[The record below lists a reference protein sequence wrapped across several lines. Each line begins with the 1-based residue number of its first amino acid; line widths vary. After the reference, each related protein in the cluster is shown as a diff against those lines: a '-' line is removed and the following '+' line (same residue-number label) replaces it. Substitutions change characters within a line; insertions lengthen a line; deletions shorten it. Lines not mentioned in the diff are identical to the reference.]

1 MFFFN
6 FVTFRTH
13 PGGFL
18 QFTCTVKVLSGR
30 FCGRWGVQVRLF
42 GLTCT
47 GRSRSTYLG
56 EVLPVQVNCRKE
68 TLCKIL

>member
-18 QFTCTVKVLSGR
+18 QFTFIGDVAWRR
-30 FCGRWGVQVRLF
+30 FLGRWVMKVRL
-42 GLTCT
+42 
-47 GRSRSTYLG
+47 
-56 EVLPVQVNCRKE
+56 
-68 TLCKIL
+68 